1 MFTEGGD
8 AGIPAFRNKNYLPGS
23 GKNMQKKTVNRIVN
37 VIVIVIFAI
46 VLLITI
52 GIFTS
57 RGKGYTNLFGTAMV
71 AVRTD
76 SMEGDNKDSFNKGD
90 LLFVRILKSD
100 EEKKALKVG
109 DIITFYDQ
117 NMDGQLNTHRI
128 VSEYAAD
135 GIKPEGY
142 HTKGDKALEGT
153 HDGQEITAKMI
164 VGVYEGR
171 RVGWLGSVALFF
183 QSSTGFLV
191 CVVLPAL
198 LLVAYCVYDV
208 VKNVRERN
216 REKLAASVESEK
228 ERMRAEILAELEK
241 KDPEEKDG
249 E

>member
-1 MFTEGGD
+1 MNFAEGGD

-71 AVRTD
+71 AVRSD
-76 SMEGDNKDSFNKGD
+76 SMEGDKEDSFNKGD
-90 LLFVRILKSD
+90 LLFIRILKSD
-100 EEKKALKVG
+100 EEKKSLKEG
-109 DIITFYDQ
+109 DIITFYDS
-117 NMDGQLNTHRI
+117 NMDGQINTHRI
-128 VSEYAAD
+128 IKDYYAD
-135 GIKPEGY
+135 GIEGY
-142 HTKGDKALEGT
+142 LTRGDKAPEGT
-153 HDGQEITAKMI
+153 TDGQNITAKMI

-208 VKNVRERN
+208 LKNVRERN

-241 KDPEEKDG
+241 KDPEEKD
-249 E
+249 EE

>member
-1 MFTEGGD
+1 
-8 AGIPAFRNKNYLPGS
+8 
-23 GKNMQKKTVNRIVN
+23 MQKKTANRIVN

-71 AVRTD
+71 AVRSD
-76 SMEGDNKDSFNKGD
+76 SMEGEKEDSFNEGD
-90 LLFVRILKSD
+90 LLFIRILKSD
-100 EEKKALKVG
+100 EEKKSLKEG
-109 DIITFYDQ
+109 DIISFYDS
-117 NMDGQLNTHRI
+117 NKDGQINTHRI
-128 VSEYAAD
+128 IKDYYAD
-135 GIKPEGY
+135 GVEGY
-142 HTKGDKALEGT
+142 LTKGDKAPEGT
-153 HDGQEITAKMI
+153 TDGLNITASMI
-164 VGVYEGR
+164 VGVYEGH

-241 KDPEEKDG
+241 KEETPEEKDG